1 MVIEEGIYLNLT
13 ELLANSEFKPLITV
27 LSELRAE
34 DKLSIA
40 ILFGSFA
47 TGMHHS
53 RSDIDLAIAIPLVHK
68 DSEMDIIDCILMAT
82 ERPISILRLDDL
94 EESPIVVQE
103 SLKGV
108 HLVEPDLNVLYTVA
122 DWALH
127 ESESI
132 RCRRQR
138 YA

>member
-1 MVIEEGIYLNLT
+1 MELT
-13 ELLANSEFKPLITV
+13 ELLTNPELKPLITV
-27 LSELRAE
+27 LSELRDE
-34 DKLSIA
+34 EKLSIA

-47 TGMHHS
+47 KGIHHS
-53 RSDIDLAIAIPLVHK
+53 RSDIDLAIAIPLATQ
-68 DSEMDIIDCILMAT
+68 DIEMSIIDRILMAT
-82 ERPISILRLDDL
+82 ERQISILRLDDL

-108 HLVEPDLNVLYTVA
+108 HLVEPDLNVLYSVA
-122 DWALH
+122 DWTLH

-132 RCRRQR
+132 RARRQR

>member
-1 MVIEEGIYLNLT
+1 MNT
-13 ELLANSEFKPLITV
+13 AELFTNSELKPLITV
-27 LSELRAE
+27 LSELRAAG
-34 DKLSIA
+34 KLSIA

-47 TGMHHS
+47 KGIQHC
-53 RSDIDLAIAIPLVHK
+53 RSDIDLAIAIPLATK
-68 DSEMDIIDCILMAT
+68 DIEMDIIDQILMAS

-108 HLVEPDLNVLYTVA
+108 HLVEPDLNVFYAVA

-132 RCRRQR
+132 RGRRQR

>member
-1 MVIEEGIYLNLT
+1 MNTAEIFENA
-13 ELLANSEFKPLITV
+13 ELKPLITV
-27 LSELRAE
+27 LSELRAAG
-34 DKLSIA
+34 KLSIA

-47 TGMHHS
+47 KGIQHC
-53 RSDIDLAIAIPLVHK
+53 RSDIDLAIAIPLATQ
-68 DSEMDIIDCILMAT
+68 DIEMDIIDQILMVS

-108 HLVEPDLNVLYTVA
+108 HLVDPDLNVLYAVA

-132 RCRRQR
+132 RGRRQR

>member
-1 MVIEEGIYLNLT
+1 MDIS
-13 ELLANSEFKPLITV
+13 ELLTNSELKPLITV

-34 DKLSIA
+34 NKLSIA

-47 TGMHHS
+47 KGMHHS

-68 DSEMDIIDCILMAT
+68 DSEMDIIDRILMAT

-108 HLVEPDLNVLYTVA
+108 HLVEP
-122 DWALH
+122 
-127 ESESI
+127 I
-132 RCRRQR
+132 
-138 YA
+138 